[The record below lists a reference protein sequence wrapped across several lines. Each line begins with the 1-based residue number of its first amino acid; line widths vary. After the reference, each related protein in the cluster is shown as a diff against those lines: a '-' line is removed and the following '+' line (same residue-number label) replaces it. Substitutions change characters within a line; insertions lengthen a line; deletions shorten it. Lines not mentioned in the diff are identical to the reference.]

1 SGAVLSNLTDR
12 INELTEEAVSLRARV
27 KEIEDA
33 NGESGLLDQPL
44 SGSAAGRNAI
54 LQCSLDC
61 IVTIDSDGLIMEFNP
76 AAEETF
82 GHTCS
87 EVLGK
92 EMANLIVPPAL
103 RDAHEQGIQHYLAS
117 GEGPLLNKRIEIT
130 AIRSNGQEF
139 PVELAITP
147 FRIEGKEAFTAFI
160 RDITDRKRAEEILRE
175 TERQLREAHK
185 MEAVGKLAGGIAHDF
200 NNLLT
205 VVIGSSELLET
216 TNDPVVINELA
227 SDIQAAAERAAQL
240 TRQLLTFS
248 RKQVTELG
256 AVDLNDVVNA
266 SEETLRRLIPA
277 EVELV
282 LDLEPNLK
290 AILGNLI
297 QIDQVTMNLVVN
309 SGNATEGAGQIRV
322 VTKSIALSSSEVIS
336 PDMAPGDYI
345 LFEVQDTGS
354 GMTQE
359 VKSRIFEPF
368 YTTANPGEGT
378 GLGLATVYGIVL
390 ESGGF
395 MHVESEVGIGTTF
408 SIYFP
413 GLDPPAAINESQ
425 TETWNFTGGAETVLV
440 VEDEDSVR
448 ALVSRI
454 LKSEGYHVLEASN
467 GPEAVSISELTYKR
481 PIHLLISDILMPNT
495 DGRDLAHQLSLSRPD
510 LKVLLMSGFA
520 DNISTE
526 GRTHD
531 KPTAF
536 IAKPFVPAELK
547 NLVRNILDN

>member
-1 SGAVLSNLTDR
+1 MSNLTDR

>member
-1 SGAVLSNLTDR
+1 MSNSTYEVK
-12 INELTEEAVSLRARV
+12 ELTEEAASLRARI
-27 KEIEDA
+27 KELEDTK
-33 NGESGLLDQPL
+33 GESDLLDHPL
-44 SGSAAGRNAI
+44 SESAAGRNAI

-82 GHTCS
+82 GHTRI

-92 EMANLIVPPAL
+92 KMANLIVPPAL
-103 RDAHEQGIQHYLAS
+103 RDAHEQGMRHYLAS
-117 GEGPLLNKRIEIT
+117 GEGTVLNKRIEIT

-139 PVELAITP
+139 PVELAIAP

-160 RDITDRKRAEEILRE
+160 RDITDRKRAEETLRE
-175 TERQLREAHK
+175 TERQLRQAHK

-227 SDIQAAAERAAQL
+227 SDIQGAAERAAQL

-248 RKQVTELG
+248 RKQVTELS

-266 SEETLRRLIPA
+266 SEETLRRLIPS

-309 SGNATEGAGQIRV
+309 SGNAIEGAGQIRV
-322 VTKSIALSSSEVIS
+322 VTKSVELSSSEVIS
-336 PDMAPGDYI
+336 PEMAPGDYI

-354 GMTQE
+354 GMTEE

-378 GLGLATVYGIVL
+378 GLGLATVYGIIL

-395 MHVESEVGIGTTF
+395 MHVESDVGIGTTF

-413 GLDPPAAINESQ
+413 GLDSSEAINEPEA
-425 TETWNFTGGAETVLV
+425 ETWNFTGGAETVLV
-440 VEDEDSVR
+440 VEDEGSVR

-467 GPEAVSISELTYKR
+467 GPEAVSISEQTYKG

-495 DGRDLAHQLSLSRPD
+495 DGRDLAHKLSLSRPD

-520 DNISTE
+520 ENVSTE

-531 KPTAF
+531 KSSQF

-547 NLVRNILDN
+547 NLVRSILDN

>member
-1 SGAVLSNLTDR
+1 MSNSTDR

>member
-1 SGAVLSNLTDR
+1 
-12 INELTEEAVSLRARV
+12 
-27 KEIEDA
+27 
-33 NGESGLLDQPL
+33 
-44 SGSAAGRNAI
+44 
-54 LQCSLDC
+54 
-61 IVTIDSDGLIMEFNP
+61 MEFNP

-82 GHTCS
+82 GHTRI

-92 EMANLIVPPAL
+92 KMANLIVPPAL
-103 RDAHEQGIQHYLAS
+103 RDAHEQGMRHYLAS
-117 GEGPLLNKRIEIT
+117 GEGTVLNKRIEIT

-139 PVELAITP
+139 PVELAIAP

-160 RDITDRKRAEEILRE
+160 RDITDRKRAEETLRE
-175 TERQLREAHK
+175 TERQLRQAHK

-227 SDIQAAAERAAQL
+227 SDIQGAAERAAQL

-248 RKQVTELG
+248 RKQVTELS

-266 SEETLRRLIPA
+266 SEETLRRLIPS

-309 SGNATEGAGQIRV
+309 SGNAIEGAGQIRV
-322 VTKSIALSSSEVIS
+322 VTKSVELSSSEVIS
-336 PDMAPGDYI
+336 PEMAPGDYI

-354 GMTQE
+354 GMTEE

-378 GLGLATVYGIVL
+378 GLGLATVYGIIL

-395 MHVESEVGIGTTF
+395 MHVESDVGIGTTF

-413 GLDPPAAINESQ
+413 GLDSSEAINEPEA
-425 TETWNFTGGAETVLV
+425 ETWNFTGGAETVLV
-440 VEDEDSVR
+440 VEDEGSVR

-467 GPEAVSISELTYKR
+467 GPEAVSISEQTYKG

-495 DGRDLAHQLSLSRPD
+495 DGRDLAHKLSLSRPD

-520 DNISTE
+520 ENVSTE

-531 KPTAF
+531 KSSQF

-547 NLVRNILDN
+547 NLVRSILDN

>member
-1 SGAVLSNLTDR
+1 MSNSTDR

-309 SGNATEGAGQIRV
+309 SGNATEGVGQIRV

>member
-1 SGAVLSNLTDR
+1 LSNSTDR